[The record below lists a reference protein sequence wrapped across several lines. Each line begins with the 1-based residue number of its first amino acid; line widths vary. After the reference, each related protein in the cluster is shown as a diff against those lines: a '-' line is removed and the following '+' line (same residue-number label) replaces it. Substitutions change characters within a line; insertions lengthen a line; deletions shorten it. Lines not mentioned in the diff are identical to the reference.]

1 MRETHLL
8 NGPKERDLITFPR
21 LSPANLVNVLITVSQ
36 TNTESL
42 RASQQFRQ
50 RPKPC
55 WTRSERGCSPNTRTT
70 LPPSS
75 SVAPKPTSPSDCG
88 LCARRTRAPATTT
101 RNMTWSSPEP
111 ERRQGQTTWT
121 WTSPRK
127 LTGKRVTGLR
137 DYTDTLLLMHSSR
150 VKCDIS
156 LSNKIP
162 RISGVVK
169 YHTFQD
175 YSSALECNEMT
186 QANFLFQQW
195 SRARGRDHA
204 AAGDI

>member
-21 LSPANLVNVLITVSQ
+21 LSPANLDNVLITVSHS
-36 TNTESL
+36 NTEPL

-50 RPKPC
+50 RPKLC

-137 DYTDTLLLMHSSR
+137 DYTLTHF
-150 VKCDIS
+150 C
-156 LSNKIP
+156 
-162 RISGVVK
+162 
-169 YHTFQD
+169 
-175 YSSALECNEMT
+175 
-186 QANFLFQQW
+186 
-195 SRARGRDHA
+195 
-204 AAGDI
+204 